1 MSPIEHEW
9 QHDGCADGDH
19 SDPMFAQGQYD
30 PLNSVLIDT
39 RPWPKLNG
47 AQWFCI
53 LFGGE
58 IALMVVAW
66 LVTK

>member
-1 MSPIEHEW
+1 MSNEEREW

-19 SDPMFAQGQYD
+19 SDPIFAQGQYD
-30 PLNSVLIDT
+30 PLNSVLIDP

-47 AQWFCI
+47 TVWFLLSCVV
-53 LFGGE
+53 G
-58 IALMVVAW
+58 IAIRVGMW